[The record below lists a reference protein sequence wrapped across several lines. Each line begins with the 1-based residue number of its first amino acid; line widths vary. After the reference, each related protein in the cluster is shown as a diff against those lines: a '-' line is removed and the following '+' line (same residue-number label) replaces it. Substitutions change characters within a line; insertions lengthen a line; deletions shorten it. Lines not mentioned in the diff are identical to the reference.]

1 MAIVHLRVTPLS
13 RLRGANALETAAQYA
28 ATVLV
33 DQRSGQVHDF
43 RAERGVLHQELFG
56 PEECTALWQNR
67 ERLWNAAEQG
77 EARKDARV
85 AREYQLG
92 LRHELSVTERIELA
106 RRWGRFLVERYGN
119 AVDLTV
125 HAPPEG
131 GDPRNHYAKVLATTR
146 QVTPTGLGAK
156 TGIELR
162 DGAQAGPKE
171 LRLLH
176 EKWKQWV
183 SEALTVNAAT

>member
-1 MAIVHLRVTPLS
+1 
-13 RLRGANALETAAQYA
+13 
-28 ATVLV
+28 
-33 DQRSGQVHDF
+33 
-43 RAERGVLHQELFG
+43 
-56 PEECTALWQNR
+56 
-67 ERLWNAAEQG
+67 
-77 EARKDARV
+77 
-85 AREYQLG
+85 
-92 LRHELSVTERIELA
+92 
-106 RRWGRFLVERYGN
+106 
-119 AVDLTV
+119 
-125 HAPPEG
+125 
-131 GDPRNHYAKVLATTR
+131 VLATTR